1 MSYGRRVIRTD
12 AKAITPDN
20 LVDEIRKAR
29 LDHERNRNEIN
40 RLYDYYR
47 GKTKILGKVKEV
59 RESINWKITEN
70 RAYEI
75 VRFHKGYTFGEPI
88 QYIRREKVKE
98 ELADDEI
105 ASDINALNAH
115 MASANKAACDE
126 RLASWMYIGGTAYRL
141 VLPNKNWGQ
150 DDEEPPFELFAL
162 DPRRTCIVY
171 SNDVRERPMFS
182 FCCVEREHGEKVYS
196 GYTDEFYFE
205 FSEHGGEPVITPHA
219 LGMIPIIE
227 YPGNDA
233 RLGVFETVLSLLDAL
248 DTLQSNRMD
257 DVVQYVNSF
266 LAILGGELDEQTYK
280 KLNEW
285 KTLCLPEGTDA
296 KYLSPAMNQ
305 NDVQTFKNDICQA
318 ILTICGVPNRN
329 GGSST
334 SDTGSAVILRDG
346 WEAAEAHA
354 KSTETMF
361 KYSETR
367 FLKLVLRIMRDTVGT
382 KVKLTDIVPHFTRRN
397 YENIASKSQVL
408 IAMLNNPNI
417 HPELAF
423 SHCGMFA
430 DPESAYLQSMAWKE
444 ENEKKAEEK
453 AREIQG
459 NDPKGSPE
467 GDPRASEGA
476 AEEKEGGEA

>member
-1 MSYGRRVIRTD
+1 MSYGRRVIKTD
-12 AKAITPDN
+12 ATVITPGN
-20 LVDEIRKAR
+20 IVEEVRKAW
-29 LDHERNRNEIN
+29 LDHNRNRNEIN

-47 GKTKILGKVKEV
+47 GKTNIRLKTKEV

-70 RAYEI
+70 RAYEV

-98 ELADDEI
+98 EVADDAI

-126 RLASWMYIGGTAYRL
+126 RLAGWMYIAGTGYRL
-141 VLPNKNWGQ
+141 VLPNANWGQ
-150 DDEEPPFELFAL
+150 DEEEESPFEMFAL
-162 DPRRTCIVY
+162 DPRNTCVVY
-171 SNDVRERPMFS
+171 SNDVRERTMFS
-182 FCCVEREHGEKVYS
+182 FCCVERERGEKVYS

-205 FSEHGGEPVITPHA
+205 FSEHGGDVIIKPIV
-219 LGMIPIIE
+219 LGMNPIIE
-227 YPGNDA
+227 YPANDA
-233 RLGVFETVLSLLDAL
+233 RLGVFETVLPLLDAL
-248 DTLQSNRMD
+248 DALQSNRMD

-266 LAILGGELDEQTYK
+266 LAILGGQLDEETYK

-285 KTLCLPEGTDA
+285 KTLCLPEGVDA
-296 KYLSPAMNQ
+296 KYLSPSMNQ

-318 ILTICGVPNRN
+318 ILTICAVPNRN

-354 KSTETMF
+354 KSTETRF

-382 KVKLTDIVPHFTRRN
+382 DLKLTDVVPHFTRRN

-408 IAMLNNPNI
+408 IAMLNNPWI
-417 HPELAF
+417 HPEVAYA
-423 SHCGMFA
+423 SCGMFP
-430 DPESAYLQSMAWKE
+430 DPESAYLQGKAWKE
-444 ENEKKAEEK
+444 ENDKKAEEK

-459 NDPKGSPE
+459 NDPKASAEGGSE
-467 GDPRASEGA
+467 GGA
-476 AEEKEGGEA
+476 AEEKEGEA

>member
-1 MSYGRRVIRTD
+1 MSYGRRKIKTD
-12 AKAITPDN
+12 ATKITPEN
-20 LVDEIRKAR
+20 VVDEVRKATLEHDR
-29 LDHERNRNEIN
+29 DRSEIN
-40 RLYDYYR
+40 TLYDYYR
-47 GKTKILGKVKEV
+47 GKTKILRKQKEV

-70 RAYEI
+70 RAYEV

-88 QYIRREKVKE
+88 QYIRREKVDENQK
-98 ELADDEI
+98 DDAI
-105 ASDINALNAH
+105 ASGINALNAY
-115 MASANKAACDE
+115 MAAANKAACDE
-126 RLASWMYIGGTAYRL
+126 RLASWMYIGGTGYRM
-141 VLPNKNWGQ
+141 VLPNPNWSA
-150 DDEEPPFELFAL
+150 DSEESPFELFAL
-162 DPRRTCIVY
+162 DPRRTRVVY
-171 SNDVRERPMFS
+171 SNDVRERPLFAY
-182 FCCVEREHGEKVYS
+182 CCVEREHGERVYS

-205 FSEHGGEPVITPHA
+205 YSEHGGDVTITPHA

-227 YPGNDA
+227 YPANDS

-305 NDVQTFKNDICQA
+305 YDVQTFKNDICQA

-334 SDTGSAVILRDG
+334 SDTGSAVMLRDG

-354 KSTETMF
+354 KSTETVF
-361 KYSETR
+361 KSSEKEC
-367 FLKLVLRIMRDTVGT
+367 LKLVLRILRDTVGT
-382 KVKLTDIVPHFTRRN
+382 NVKLTDIVPHFTRRN

-408 IAMLNNPNI
+408 IAMLNNPSI

-430 DPESAYLQSMAWKE
+430 DPESAYLQSKAWKE

-467 GDPRASEGA
+467 GDPEAGGE
-476 AEEKEGGEA
+476 AEEEGGEA